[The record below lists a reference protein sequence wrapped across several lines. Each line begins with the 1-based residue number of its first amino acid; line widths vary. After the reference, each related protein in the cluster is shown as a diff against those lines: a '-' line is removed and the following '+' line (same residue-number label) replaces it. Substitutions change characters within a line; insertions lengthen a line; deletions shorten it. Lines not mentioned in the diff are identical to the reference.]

1 MNTVK
6 MRIVTLFFTLLSFSL
21 FAQKAPIIKGK
32 ILHNKYSEVVLKIA
46 YKSDSVVYG
55 KATID
60 KDGNFLLNTN
70 INKPD
75 LYRLVLSDKD
85 FFLFVLQPG
94 EVIDVT
100 FDSENLQSIVSVSGS
115 NNMTFVKNAA
125 DMIYKSKLF
134 LDSLNTALQADPIQL
149 YFNQFFQDFHQYH
162 QTNQDID
169 RYISTLYNTYDTLTQ
184 FIQNNTENGK
194 IKSKELD
201 QVMAVLVPYLKNMEN
216 SYLPLRNYLINAPS
230 FYNFSSN
237 RVQNAADF
245 YKILDESYINQV
257 NNRHQLVKNSFQS
270 LIDEVVRLNKTRDS
284 LVFNE
289 LMSNAKIKK
298 SFAEEILSVIKMHPV
313 KSEDLISYKSN
324 AENTDKIANT
334 IKEEC
339 QNRVKAVI
347 QKYQNKYNTEN
358 ISNDKNL
365 RDLIL
370 SNKENLA
377 VLMFIDMY
385 PREQNMEFH
394 QEIIKA
400 LNAKFPD
407 NPLVIE
413 RQKVETAPKSPT
425 AIGAMAPEIEL
436 PNPDGKML
444 KLSDLRGKV
453 VLLDFW
459 AAWCRPCRMENP
471 NVVKDYYQ
479 YKDKGFEVFSVSL
492 DREKASWI
500 KAIQD
505 DGLVWPNHVS
515 DLKYWSSQAAAIYGV
530 TSIPA
535 TFLIG
540 KDGRIIAKNLRGEAL
555 GQALE
560 ELLGK

>member
-1 MNTVK
+1 
-6 MRIVTLFFTLLSFSL
+6 MRIVTLFFTLLSFTL

-46 YKSDSVVYG
+46 YKVDSVVYG
-55 KATID
+55 KASVD
-60 KDGNFLLNTN
+60 KDGNFLLNTTVT
-70 INKPD
+70 KPD
-75 LYRLVLSDKD
+75 LYRLVLSEKD

-94 EVIDVT
+94 ENIEVT

-115 NNMTFVKNAA
+115 SNMTFVKKAA
-125 DMIYKSKLF
+125 DMIYGSKMF
-134 LDSLNTALQADPIQL
+134 LDSLNTTLQADPTQL
-149 YFNQFFQDFHQYH
+149 YFNQLFQDFHQYH
-162 QTNQDID
+162 QTNQDVD
-169 RYISTLYNTYDTLTQ
+169 RYMATLYNTYDSLTQ
-184 FIQNNTENGK
+184 YIQINSDNGK

-201 QVMAVLVPYLKNMEN
+201 QALTILVPYLKNIES
-216 SYLPLRNYLINAPS
+216 SYLPLRNYLNNAPS

-245 YKILDESYINQV
+245 YRMLDESYINKV
-257 NNRHQLVKNSFQS
+257 NNRHQLVKKTFQP
-270 LIDEVVRLNKTRDS
+270 IVDEVVRLNKTRDS

-289 LMSNAKIKK
+289 LMGNAKIKK
-298 SFAEEILSVIKMHPV
+298 AFVEDILNVIKKYPV
-313 KSEDLISYKSN
+313 NMEELKIYKAD
-324 AENTDKIANT
+324 AENTDKMAGS

-339 QNRVKAVI
+339 QNRVKTVI
-347 QKYQNKYNTEN
+347 QKYQTYYNNEN
-358 ISNDKNL
+358 VARDKNL

-385 PREQNMEFH
+385 PREQNLEFH
-394 QEIIKA
+394 EEIIKA
-400 LNAKFPD
+400 LNAKYPD
-407 NPLVIE
+407 NPLVME
-413 RQKVETAPKSPT
+413 RQKIENAPKNPT
-425 AIGAMAPEIEL
+425 AIGAIAPELEF

-453 VLLDFW
+453 VLIDFW
-459 AAWCRPCRMENP
+459 ASWCRPCRMENP
-471 NVVKDYYQ
+471 NVVRDYHQ

-492 DREKASWI
+492 DKDKASWI

-530 TSIPA
+530 SSIPA

-555 GQALE
+555 GKALE